1 MTRGMSK
8 GSTSEVQVEYEEV
21 VLPVLRSPR
30 TKFSAI
36 SLRPPEAFEYY
47 EGPPS
52 PSPPPRSPS
61 LRLSVQPQE
70 GRTGKQ
76 VREGYLQLFAVFW
89 SMILLGWNDG
99 TTGPLLP
106 RIQTVYDVNYTIVS
120 LLFVSACT
128 GFVAGAIIN
137 VPLSARLGFGKVR
150 SALQVIAYAVDATA
164 PPFPV
169 LCVAYAVNGAG
180 MSLQDAQTNGYVAS
194 LTEHQEAK
202 MGMLHAAY
210 GAFMP
215 YPMHSKFPHTS
226 AGLGA
231 LLAPLVSTQFAQM
244 HRWSFHYLTSMGVA
258 LANMAISAAVF
269 QFENQDQSQ
278 RPNSDN
284 NTGSSTNPGNSLL
297 QLFRLKSM
305 HLLALFAFVYV
316 GVEVTLGGW
325 IVSYVIDKR
334 GGGPDSGYISSG
346 FFAGMMLGR
355 LVLLWVNKKIGEWPV
370 IFVYG
375 LLAIGLELIVW
386 LVPSLLGGAISVAL
400 VGLLLGPFFPIAM
413 NQAARILPGFL
424 LTPSIGWIAGI
435 GQAGSAVLPFVTG
448 ALAQGAG
455 IGSLQP
461 FLVSM
466 MAFMMV
472 LWAMVP
478 RKAQRM
484 EILKRCR
491 YRYVRTN
498 EMLL

>member
-1 MTRGMSK
+1 MVMLEPELVAETVRRPVQCMTRGMSK
-8 GSTSEVQVEYEEV
+8 GSTSEAQVEYEEV
-21 VLPVLRSPR
+21 VLPVLR
-30 TKFSAI
+30 
-36 SLRPPEAFEYY
+36 
-47 EGPPS
+47 
-52 PSPPPRSPS
+52 
-61 LRLSVQPQE
+61 
-70 GRTGKQ
+70 KQ

-137 VPLSARLGFGKVR
+137 VPLSTRLGFGKVC

-194 LTEHQEAK
+194 LTENQEAK

-210 GAFMP
+210 
-215 YPMHSKFPHTS
+215 
-226 AGLGA
+226 GLGA

-269 QFENQDQSQ
+269 RFENQD
-278 RPNSDN
+278 R
-284 NTGSSTNPGNSLL
+284 NSLL

-484 EILKRCR
+484 D
-491 YRYVRTN
+491 
-498 EMLL
+498 

>member
-1 MTRGMSK
+1 MTRGLSK

-30 TKFSAI
+30 TKFPAF

-47 EGPPS
+47 ESPPS

-61 LRLSVQPQE
+61 VRLSIQSTQE
-70 GRTGKQ
+70 VRTGKQ
-76 VREGYLQLFAVFW
+76 VREGYLQLFAGFW

-137 VPLSARLGFGKVR
+137 VPLSTRLGFGRVRAR

-194 LTEHQEAK
+194 LTENQEAK

-210 GAFMP
+210 
-215 YPMHSKFPHTS
+215 
-226 AGLGA
+226 GLGA

-269 QFENQDQSQ
+269 RFENQDQCIARIGQPPKEESQ
-278 RPNSDN
+278 RTNSDN
-284 NTGSSTNPGNSLL
+284 NTGSESNINPGNSLL

-435 GQAGSAVLPFVTG
+435 GQAGSAVLPFLTG

-484 EILKRCR
+484 D
-491 YRYVRTN
+491 
-498 EMLL
+498 

>member
-1 MTRGMSK
+1 MSK
-8 GSTSEVQVEYEEV
+8 GSTSEAQVEYEEV

-30 TKFSAI
+30 TKFPAF
-36 SLRPPEAFEYY
+36 SLWPPEAFEYY
-47 EGPPS
+47 ESPPS
-52 PSPPPRSPS
+52 PSPPPRTPS
-61 LRLSVQPQE
+61 VRFSIQSVQE

-137 VPLSARLGFGKVR
+137 VPLSTRLGFGKR
-150 SALQVIAYAVDATA
+150 LTDELCSGSALQVIAYAVDATA

-194 LTEHQEAK
+194 LTENQEAK

-210 GAFMP
+210 GASPPLPFA
-215 YPMHSKFPHTS
+215 SKSPDAQS
-226 AGLGA
+226 SSGLGA

-269 QFENQDQSQ
+269 RFENQDQSQ
-278 RPNSDN
+278 RTNSDN
-284 NTGSSTNPGNSLL
+284 NTGSNTNPGNSLL

-484 EILKRCR
+484 D
-491 YRYVRTN
+491 
-498 EMLL
+498 

>member
-1 MTRGMSK
+1 MSK
-8 GSTSEVQVEYEEV
+8 GSASEVQVEYEEV
-21 VLPVLRSPR
+21 VLPVLRSPW
-30 TKFSAI
+30 TKVPAFSR
-36 SLRPPEAFEYY
+36 RPPEAFLYY

-52 PSPPPRSPS
+52 PSPPPRTPS
-61 LRLSVQPQE
+61 VHFSVQSAQE
-70 GRTGKQ
+70 GRTGRQ

-137 VPLSARLGFGKVR
+137 VPLSTRLGFGKVC

-194 LTEHQEAK
+194 LTENQEAK

-210 GAFMP
+210 GPCGAQP
-215 YPMHSKFPHTS
+215 SP
-226 AGLGA
+226 GLGA
-231 LLAPLVSTQFAQM
+231 FAAPLVSTQFAQM

-269 QFENQDQSQ
+269 RFENQD
-278 RPNSDN
+278 RTYDN
-284 NTGSSTNPGNSLL
+284 NNLTARSGNSLI

-375 LLAIGLELIVW
+375 LLAIGLELVVW

-448 ALAQGAG
+448 ALAQGTG

-466 MAFMMV
+466 MAFMMI

-484 EILKRCR
+484 D
-491 YRYVRTN
+491 
-498 EMLL
+498 

>member
-1 MTRGMSK
+1 MVMLEPELVAETVRRPVQCMTRGMSK
-8 GSTSEVQVEYEEV
+8 GSTSEVQVEVQVEYEEV
-21 VLPVLRSPR
+21 VLPVLRSPW
-30 TKFSAI
+30 TKYPAF
-36 SLRPPEAFEYY
+36 SLRPPEAFE
-47 EGPPS
+47 
-52 PSPPPRSPS
+52 
-61 LRLSVQPQE
+61 
-70 GRTGKQ
+70 RTGKQ

-106 RIQTVYDVNYTIVS
+106 RIQTVYDVSYTIVS

-137 VPLSARLGFGKVR
+137 VPLSTRLGFGKTLTSHPWSG

-194 LTEHQEAK
+194 LTENQEAK

-210 GAFMP
+210 
-215 YPMHSKFPHTS
+215 
-226 AGLGA
+226 GLGA

-269 QFENQDQSQ
+269 RFENQDRS
-278 RPNSDN
+278 
-284 NTGSSTNPGNSLL
+284 SLL

-325 IVSYVIDKR
+325 IVSYAIDKR

-370 IFVYG
+370 IFIYG

-478 RKAQRM
+478 QKAQRM
-484 EILKRCR
+484 D
-491 YRYVRTN
+491 
-498 EMLL
+498 